1 MRTTILFEVL
11 PALSF
16 LCLNLIARLH
26 NLNLPRQLFCA
37 GIRRDDDIRT
47 GRGTLKTEKIINNK
61 ARFLYPLQRI
71 ISQNIVIIMK
81 LFLLK
86 YMGKIITIV
95 NQKGGVGKTTTAV
108 NLAASLAL
116 AEQDILVIDTD
127 PQGNLTSGLGV
138 SREDLEK
145 SLFDVYAGRCEMREA
160 LIMTVMEHLNI
171 IPSTIDLLGVEVELA
186 GREERENVLGSAI
199 DSIREKFRYIFIDC
213 PPSLGLLTLNAL
225 VAADSVLIPVQCEYY
240 ALEGLGQLTKTL
252 RLVRGSLNSN
262 LEIEG
267 ILLTMFD
274 PRNNLSQEV
283 EVEVRKH
290 FGDKVYTTV
299 IPRNVTLGE
308 APSYG
313 KPVLL
318 YDIRS
323 KGAQSYLS
331 LAKEILNENGAGQG
345 A

>member
-1 MRTTILFEVL
+1 
-11 PALSF
+11 
-16 LCLNLIARLH
+16 
-26 NLNLPRQLFCA
+26 
-37 GIRRDDDIRT
+37 
-47 GRGTLKTEKIINNK
+47 
-61 ARFLYPLQRI
+61 
-71 ISQNIVIIMK
+71 
-81 LFLLK
+81 
-86 YMGKIITIV
+86 MGKIITIV

-116 AEQDILVIDTD
+116 AEQDILIIDTD

-138 SREDLEK
+138 SRDNLEK
-145 SLFDVYAGRCEMREA
+145 SLYDVYAGRCDISEA
-160 LIMTVMEHLNI
+160 LVMTAMEHLSI
-171 IPSTIDLLGVEVELA
+171 IPSTIDLLGVEVELV
-186 GREERENVLGSAI
+186 GKERREHILSGAVN
-199 DSIREKFRYIFIDC
+199 SIRDRYKYIFIDC

-225 VAADSVLIPVQCEYY
+225 VAADSVLIPVQAEYY
-240 ALEGLGQLTKTL
+240 ALEGLGHLTKTL
-252 RLVRGSLNSN
+252 RLVRGSLNAN

-274 PRNNLSQEV
+274 PRNNLAQEV
-283 EVEVRKH
+283 EGEVRKH
-290 FGDKVYTTV
+290 FGDKVYKTV

-331 LAKEILNENGAGQG
+331 LAKEMLNENGFGQR